1 LRFSV
6 SFAYCPLPIAIARS
20 HESSRPSCTLRL
32 SSMASAKNLSPRQLS
47 MVTAISLAAPIAL
60 GIFILTDDWERS
72 LFSLVIIF
80 IGSYALI
87 QFTLEKFIYRK
98 IKLIYKLIHHTKAT
112 KKEEM
117 YFKYI
122 LPQKGIDEV
131 REDVEQWAE
140 KRNEEIELLRQ
151 NEAFRKEFLQNLA
164 HEFKTPIFAIQGY
177 VDTLL
182 NGAMEDEEVR
192 KKFLENTSRNVDRLV
207 NLVDDLDE
215 ISKLE
220 RGEQLLYKQNFVIQD
235 MIRDVF
241 DSLSLAAS
249 QKNIRHII
257 KKGCE
262 TPIVV
267 FADKEKIRQVL
278 INMVE
283 NAIKYG
289 KLGGTIVASCYKT
302 DERNVLVEVSDD
314 GIGIEEEHL
323 RRIFERFYRTDAARS
338 RDRGGTGLGLAICKH
353 IIEAHGHSIHVRST
367 LDVGTTI
374 GFTLDGKRD

>member
-1 LRFSV
+1 
-6 SFAYCPLPIAIARS
+6 
-20 HESSRPSCTLRL
+20 
-32 SSMASAKNLSPRQLS
+32 

-182 NGAMEDEEVR
+182 SGAMEDEEVR